1 MVADVHRTLLY
12 GGTFHYPA
20 CSSSAQGKLRAVYE
34 CFPMAAIIE
43 RAGGLAISGAN
54 DSVLSFVPST
64 AHSRMPFHCGSAR
77 DIERLDEILS
87 SEVRAGKKGRV
98 SSPSPR

>member
-1 MVADVHRTLLY
+1 VHRTLLY

-20 CSSSAQGKLRAVYE
+20 DSSNARGKLRAVYE
-34 CFPMAAIIE
+34 CFPMAALIE

-54 DSVLSFVPST
+54 ERVLGFVPST

-77 DIERLDEILS
+77 DIEVLDKILS
-87 SEVRAGKKGRV
+87 EGV
-98 SSPSPR
+98 